1 MKKRLI
7 WIGITIAVLAILY
20 SATIGKYNALVNLEE
35 TVKTQRSQVQNVY
48 QRRFDLIPNLVATV
62 KGEANFEKQT
72 LTDVINARASASQI
86 KVDINNAEEFAKY
99 QAAQGQLSQALGRLM
114 VLTENYP
121 NLQANQSFRDLR
133 VQLEGTENRIT
144 VERMNY
150 NAAAQI
156 FNTQIR
162 TFPTSII
169 AKIFDFQRAN
179 LFEATKGAEVAP
191 TVEF

>member
-20 SATIGKYNALVNLEE
+20 SATIGKYNNLVNLEE

-86 KVDINNAEEFAKY
+86 KVDINNSEEFAKY

-150 NAAAQI
+150 NAAAQV

-162 TFPTSII
+162 IFPTSII

>member
-7 WIGITIAVLAILY
+7 WLGITIAVLAMLY
-20 SATIGKYNALVNLEE
+20 FATIGKYNNLVNLEE

-133 VQLEGTENRIT
+133 VQIEGTENRIT

-150 NAAAQI
+150 NTAAQV

-162 TFPTSII
+162 IFPTSII

-179 LFEATKGAEVAP
+179 LFEATTGAEVAP

>member
-1 MKKRLI
+1 M
-7 WIGITIAVLAILY
+7 
-20 SATIGKYNALVNLEE
+20 
-35 TVKTQRSQVQNVY
+35 
-48 QRRFDLIPNLVATV
+48 
-62 KGEANFEKQT
+62 
-72 LTDVINARASASQI
+72 TDVINARASASQI

-133 VQLEGTENRIT
+133 VQIEGTENRIT

-150 NAAAQI
+150 NAAAQV

-162 TFPTSII
+162 IFPTSII

-179 LFEATKGAEVAP
+179 LCEATKGAEVAP

>member
-7 WIGITIAVLAILY
+7 WIGITIAILAILY
-20 SATIGKYNALVNLEE
+20 SATIGKYNNLVNLEE

-150 NAAAQI
+150 NAAAQV

-162 TFPTSII
+162 IFPTSII

>member
-7 WIGITIAVLAILY
+7 WLGITIAVLAMLY
-20 SATIGKYNALVNLEE
+20 FATVGKYNNLVNLEE

-150 NAAAQI
+150 NTAAQV

-162 TFPTSII
+162 IFPTSII

>member
-7 WIGITIAVLAILY
+7 WLGITIAVLAILY
-20 SATIGKYNALVNLEE
+20 SATIGKYNNLVNLEE

-133 VQLEGTENRIT
+133 VQIEGTENRIT

-150 NAAAQI
+150 NTAAQV

-162 TFPTSII
+162 IFPTSII

>member
-7 WIGITIAVLAILY
+7 WLGITIAVLAILY
-20 SATIGKYNALVNLEE
+20 SATIGKYNNLVNLEE

-99 QAAQGQLSQALGRLM
+99 QTAQGQLSQALGRLM

-150 NAAAQI
+150 NTAAQV

-162 TFPTSII
+162 IFPTSII

>member
-7 WIGITIAVLAILY
+7 WLGITIAVLAILY
-20 SATIGKYNALVNLEE
+20 SATIGKYNDLVNLEE

-150 NAAAQI
+150 NAAAQV
-156 FNTQIR
+156 FNTQLR
-162 TFPTSII
+162 VFPTSII

-179 LFEATKGAEVAP
+179 LFEATTGAEVAP

>member
-7 WIGITIAVLAILY
+7 WLGITIAVLAMLY
-20 SATIGKYNALVNLEE
+20 FATVGKYNNLVNLEE

-133 VQLEGTENRIT
+133 VQIEGTENRIT

-150 NAAAQI
+150 NTAAQV

-162 TFPTSII
+162 IFPTSII

>member
-7 WIGITIAVLAILY
+7 WLGITIAVLAILY
-20 SATIGKYNALVNLEE
+20 SATIGKYNNLVNLEE

-121 NLQANQSFRDLR
+121 NLQASQSFRDLR

-150 NAAAQI
+150 NTAAQV

-162 TFPTSII
+162 IFPTSII

>member
-7 WIGITIAVLAILY
+7 WLGITIAVLAILY
-20 SATIGKYNALVNLEE
+20 SATIGKYNNLVNLEE

-133 VQLEGTENRIT
+133 VQIEGTENRIT

-150 NAAAQI
+150 NTAAQV

-162 TFPTSII
+162 IFPTSII

-191 TVEF
+191 TIEF

>member
-7 WIGITIAVLAILY
+7 WLGITIAVLAMLY
-20 SATIGKYNALVNLEE
+20 FATIGKYNNLVNLEE

-150 NAAAQI
+150 NTAAQV

-162 TFPTSII
+162 IFPTSII

>member
-7 WIGITIAVLAILY
+7 WLGITIAVLAMLY
-20 SATIGKYNALVNLEE
+20 FATIGTYNNLVNLEE

-133 VQLEGTENRIT
+133 VQIEGTENRIT

-150 NAAAQI
+150 NAAAQV

-162 TFPTSII
+162 IFPTSII

>member
-150 NAAAQI
+150 NTAAQV
-156 FNTQIR
+156 FNTQLR
-162 TFPTSII
+162 VFPTSII

>member
-7 WIGITIAVLAILY
+7 GLGITIAVLAMLY
-20 SATIGKYNALVNLEE
+20 FATVGKYNNLVNLEE

-133 VQLEGTENRIT
+133 VQIEGTENRIT

-150 NAAAQI
+150 NTAAQV

-162 TFPTSII
+162 IFPTSII

>member
-7 WIGITIAVLAILY
+7 WLGITIAVLAILY
-20 SATIGKYNALVNLEE
+20 SATIGKYNNLVNLEE

-150 NAAAQI
+150 NTAAQV

-162 TFPTSII
+162 IFPTSII

>member
-7 WIGITIAVLAILY
+7 WLGITIAVLAILY
-20 SATIGKYNALVNLEE
+20 SATIGKYNNLVNLEE

-150 NAAAQI
+150 NAAAQV

-162 TFPTSII
+162 IFPTSII

-191 TVEF
+191 TIEF

>member
-1 MKKRLI
+1 M
-7 WIGITIAVLAILY
+7 LY
-20 SATIGKYNALVNLEE
+20 FATVGKYNNLVNLEE

-48 QRRFDLIPNLVATV
+48 QRRFDLI
-62 KGEANFEKQT
+62 
-72 LTDVINARASASQI
+72 
-86 KVDINNAEEFAKY
+86 
-99 QAAQGQLSQALGRLM
+99 
-114 VLTENYP
+114 
-121 NLQANQSFRDLR
+121 QANQSFRDLR

-150 NAAAQI
+150 NTAAQV

-162 TFPTSII
+162 IFPTSII

-179 LFEATKGAEVAP
+179 LFEATKGAEIAP

>member
-7 WIGITIAVLAILY
+7 WLGITIAVLAILY
-20 SATIGKYNALVNLEE
+20 SATIGKYNNLVNLEE

-133 VQLEGTENRIT
+133 VQIEGTENRIT

-150 NAAAQI
+150 NTAAQV

-162 TFPTSII
+162 IFPTSII

-179 LFEATKGAEVAP
+179 LFEATTGAEVAP

>member
-1 MKKRLI
+1 M
-7 WIGITIAVLAILY
+7 LY
-20 SATIGKYNALVNLEE
+20 FATVGKYNNLVNLEE

-99 QAAQGQLSQALGRLM
+99 QAAQGQLSQALGRL
-114 VLTENYP
+114 
-121 NLQANQSFRDLR
+121 QI
-133 VQLEGTENRIT
+133 EGTENRIT

-150 NAAAQI
+150 NAAAQV

-162 TFPTSII
+162 IFPTSII

>member
-7 WIGITIAVLAILY
+7 WIWITIAILAILY
-20 SATIGKYNALVNLEE
+20 SATIGKYNALVIFEE
-35 TVKTQRSQVQNVY
+35 SVKTQRSQVQNVY

-133 VQLEGTENRIT
+133 VQIEGTENRIT

-150 NAAAQI
+150 NTAAQV
-156 FNTQIR
+156 FNTQLR
-162 TFPTSII
+162 VFPTSII

>member
-1 MKKRLI
+1 MKKLLN
-7 WIGITIAVLAILY
+7 WLGITIAVLAILY
-20 SATIGKYNALVNLEE
+20 SATIGKYNNLVNLEE

-162 TFPTSII
+162 IFPTSII

>member
-7 WIGITIAVLAILY
+7 GLGITIAVLAILY
-20 SATIGKYNALVNLEE
+20 SATIGKYNNLVNLEE

-150 NAAAQI
+150 NAAAQV

-162 TFPTSII
+162 IFPTSII

>member
-7 WIGITIAVLAILY
+7 WLGITIAVLATLY
-20 SATIGKYNALVNLEE
+20 FATVGKYNNLVNLEE

-114 VLTENYP
+114 ALTENYP

-133 VQLEGTENRIT
+133 VQIEGTENRIT

-150 NAAAQI
+150 NTAAQV

-162 TFPTSII
+162 IFPTSII

>member
-7 WIGITIAVLAILY
+7 WLGITIAVLAILY
-20 SATIGKYNALVNLEE
+20 SATIGKYNALVISEE
-35 TVKTQRSQVQNVY
+35 SVKTQRSQVQNVY

-133 VQLEGTENRIT
+133 VQIEGTENRIT

-150 NAAAQI
+150 NAAAQA

-162 TFPTSII
+162 IFPTSII

>member
-7 WIGITIAVLAILY
+7 WIWITIAVLAILY
-20 SATIGKYNALVNLEE
+20 SATIGKYNALVISEE
-35 TVKTQRSQVQNVY
+35 SVKTERSQVENVY
-48 QRRFDLIPNLVATV
+48 QRRANLIPNLVATV

-72 LTDVINARASASQI
+72 LTDVINARAAASQV
-86 KVDINNAEEFAKY
+86 KVDVNNTEELAKY

-121 NLQANQSFRDLR
+121 SLQANQSFR
-133 VQLEGTENRIT
+133 
-144 VERMNY
+144 NY
-150 NAAAQI
+150 NTAAKNY
-156 FNTQIR
+156 NTQIR
-162 TFPTSII
+162 IFPTSII

>member
-7 WIGITIAVLAILY
+7 WLGITIAVLAILY
-20 SATIGKYNALVNLEE
+20 SATIGKYNNLVNLEE

-150 NAAAQI
+150 NTAAQV

-162 TFPTSII
+162 IFPTSII
-169 AKIFDFQRAN
+169 AKIFNFQRAN